1 MKDSVKLTY
10 EERYHIWFKNNFET
24 GMEYNPDIV
33 PDFDNEYYVPTPTT
47 KPFVLDEG
55 DKDLY
60 NEIEHFIIRWN
71 NDGTKTAGTLTRQI
85 VELIKKQMSNNKA
98 REHTSPLIEELLNE
112 VTPEEM
118 ERTNREMENMGR
130 EFDNTKLN
138 YIANTLKET
147 ANRMEY
153 IGDISDLGNEIGH
166 TVGDVYKD
174 MTKEDIDDFI
184 SGFIHGISLTNRT
197 H

>member
-1 MKDSVKLTY
+1 
-10 EERYHIWFKNNFET
+10 
-24 GMEYNPDIV
+24 
-33 PDFDNEYYVPTPTT
+33 
-47 KPFVLDEG
+47 
-55 DKDLY
+55 
-60 NEIEHFIIRWN
+60 
-71 NDGTKTAGTLTRQI
+71 
-85 VELIKKQMSNNKA
+85 MSNNKA

-118 ERTNREMENMGR
+118 ERTRIEMENMSR

-153 IGDISDLGNEIGH
+153 IGDISDLGNEIGV
-166 TVGDVYKD
+166 TVGRAYEN
-174 MTKEDIDDFI
+174 MTEENINDFI
-184 SGFIHGISLTNRT
+184 FGFRHGISLTNGT